1 MPGGWARFASCKPLI
16 RQVLDLSQGEAF
28 MKKSYERPAVLHTE
42 KLEARAVVCSKADS
56 AACAAGPIQ
65 S

>member
-1 MPGGWARFASCKPLI
+1 
-16 RQVLDLSQGEAF
+16 

-42 KLEARAVVCSKADS
+42 KLEARAVNCSKSDDT
-56 AACAAGPIQ
+56 ACGAGPIQ